1 MLCVEGLLIWV
12 VNMGNVKGFFEL
24 LYELFVFDFKMG
36 MFLDEDCVKFFWLD
50 YYFIEVISVV
60 F

>member
-1 MLCVEGLLIWV
+1 MEGLLVWV
-12 VNMGNVKGFFEL
+12 VNIGSVKGFFEL
-24 LYELFVFDFKMG
+24 FYVFFVFDFKIG
-36 MFLDEDCVKFFWLD
+36 LLKDDDCVKFFWLF

>member
-12 VNMGNVKGFFEL
+12 VNIGNVKGFFEL
-24 LYELFVFDFKMG
+24 FYEFFVLDLKIGMLF
-36 MFLDEDCVKFFWLD
+36 DEDCVKFVWLD